1 MSHLIWLVRSSVRLV
16 VFTYP
21 TVLTLIHQ
29 SVSQM
34 DGLSARPSVH
44 WYISQLDYSSIRLPL
59 CPSTHLNHLASQLV
73 SRLAG
78 QSVSQSAGQPVSQSA
93 GQLLSRSV
101 SQLVLQS
108 LNQRVGP
115 LINILTALT
124 PLIPVLPTAR

>member
-1 MSHLIWLVRSSVRLV
+1 MVGQIISPSYDLYISNRLNV
-16 VFTYP
+16 G
-21 TVLTLIHQ
+21 HQ

-78 QSVSQSAGQPVSQSA
+78 QSVSQSAGQPVSRSA
-93 GQLLSRSV
+93 SQLVSWSVGLSV